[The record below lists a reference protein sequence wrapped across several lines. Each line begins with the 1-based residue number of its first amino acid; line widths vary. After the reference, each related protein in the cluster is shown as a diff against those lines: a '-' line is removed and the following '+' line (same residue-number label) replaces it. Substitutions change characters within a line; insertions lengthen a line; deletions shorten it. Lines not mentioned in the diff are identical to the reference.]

1 MLDWP
6 ERTKTSTCVLSGS
19 GFGSG
24 LALLQATK
32 DVATKALK
40 NKNLFCNFIITS
52 PILFEQKHYTLHIYK

>member
-1 MLDWP
+1 L
-6 ERTKTSTCVLSGS
+6 STCGC
-19 GFGSG
+19 GSG

-32 DVATKALK
+32 EVATKALK